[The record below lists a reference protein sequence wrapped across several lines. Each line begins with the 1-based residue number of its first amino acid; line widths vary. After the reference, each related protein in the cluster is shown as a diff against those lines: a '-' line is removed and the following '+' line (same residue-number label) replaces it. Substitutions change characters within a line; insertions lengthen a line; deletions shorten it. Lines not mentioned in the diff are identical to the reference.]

1 MKRGARA
8 SARQRGLPKTKEV
21 SAARFRRER
30 DEALEQQAAT
40 AEVLRVISASPDDL
54 EPVFDA
60 ILENATR
67 LCHARFGTLNL
78 YDGEAYHSVA
88 LHNPPPQFVARKGEV
103 IRPHPESGLAYVAR
117 TKKVAHID
125 DIRTRRPYLEGDKA
139 VVGLA
144 DLGGARTLLIVPL
157 LKQSKL
163 IGTISIYRQEVR
175 PFTDRQIEV
184 VKNFAAQA
192 VIAIENARLLSEL
205 RESLQQQTATADVL
219 KVISRSPGEL
229 EPVFQAMLKNAV
241 QICGATFGMLFR
253 YDDASWRAA
262 AMFGVPPAFADFW
275 HRGPQ
280 RPSAR
285 TALGRIAQTRQT
297 VHIADV
303 TKEPAYIE
311 GEPIFVAAVNLG
323 QFRTILNVPMLKD
336 SELIGALAIYHKEVT
351 PFTDKQIDLL
361 TSFASQAVIAIENTR
376 LLSELRESLQ
386 QQTATADVLK
396 VISRSTFDLKSVLG
410 TLTESASQLCQ
421 AEKGA
426 IFEKDGDLYRLAAHY
441 GMSREEEAQAKHYTQ
456 EQPLQPGRDSLVG
469 RVAMSGHAVNIHDV
483 LADPEYRASVYQKA
497 FGFRSNLGVPLMREG
512 AVIGVFALMR
522 TEVNTFTEKEV
533 ELVTTFADQ
542 AVIAI
547 ENARLFDEVQ
557 ARTREL
563 AASLDN
569 LRATQDRLV
578 QTQKLA
584 SLGQLTAGIAHEM
597 KNPLNFVNNFSTLSA
612 ELVDELNDTLKSLP
626 FADNA
631 RSQLDELTGTLKD
644 NLDKVVHHGQRA
656 DAIVKN
662 MLLHSREISSEHRS
676 VDINA
681 IVEESLNLAWHGARA
696 EKQGFEIAIDRSFDP
711 AAGEADIFPQ
721 DVTRALLNV
730 ISNGFYA
737 AMKRRAEAGDGFE
750 PSIAASTK
758 SLGDRV
764 QIRIRDNGAGVAPD
778 VKDKMFDPFFTTKP
792 AGEGTGLGLS
802 ISHDIIVKQHGGS
815 IEVETRPGEFTE
827 ISVTLPRAAV
837 TVPEPGKRM

>member
-205 RESLQQQTATADVL
+205 RKSLQQQTATADVL

-311 GEPIFVAAVNLG
+311 DEPIFVAAVNLG
-323 QFRTILNVPMLKD
+323 KFRTILNVPMLKD

-376 LLSELRESLQ
+376 LLSELREFLQ

-758 SLGDRV
+758 SSRRSCAD
-764 QIRIRDNGAGVAPD
+764 Q
-778 VKDKMFDPFFTTKP
+778 DP
-792 AGEGTGLGLS
+792 
-802 ISHDIIVKQHGGS
+802 
-815 IEVETRPGEFTE
+815 R
-827 ISVTLPRAAV
+827 
-837 TVPEPGKRM
+837 

>member
-1 MKRGARA
+1 MKRDARA
-8 SARQRGLPKTKEV
+8 SARQRSLPKTKEA

-163 IGTISIYRQEVR
+163 IGTISIYRREVR
-175 PFTDRQIEV
+175 PFTERQIEV

-323 QFRTILNVPMLKD
+323 KFRTILNVPMLKD

-483 LADPEYRASVYQKA
+483 LADPEYKASVYQKA
-497 FGFRSNLGVPLMREG
+497 FRFRSNLGVPLMREG

-626 FADNA
+626 FADDA

-656 DAIVKN
+656 DTIVKN

-696 EKQGFEIAIDRSFDP
+696 EKQGFEIAIERSFDP
-711 AAGEADIFPQ
+711 TAGEADIFPQ

-837 TVPEPGKRM
+837 AVPEPGKRV